1 MKSASVLPLWA
12 LITSVIAWEKET
24 YTTTEVYVTYTTICP
39 VTTTSTDGGKTY
51 TKIYTTTSTIVDHV
65 ATTIIETVELPDTTI
80 AVGVGETSIITSF
93 CPITETKT
101 IAGETV
107 TQTWTS
113 TSLIYSIVPT
123 MVEATVTLA
132 PTTKYIE
139 TYVYQTSTSLCPVT
153 ETKTISGK
161 PVEVIYTS
169 TSLVV
174 GKIPTTLYETITLM
188 TTYYATEDVY
198 TTLYEYETFH
208 TTISA
213 GSTIVIPV
221 TETNMVILTS
231 SYTITETLENPTTKA
246 TVYVPL
252 TLGTSI
258 PVTEVITI
266 PAEVTTTLSDSV
278 STATPSLTQSTA
290 TLDSSAPAQLPSNA
304 ASHLSTGPLAL
315 TIAGAM
321 AILAF
326 A

>member
-1 MKSASVLPLWA
+1 MKSSSALLLWA
-12 LITSVIAWEKET
+12 LVTSVIAWGKET

-51 TKIYTTTSTIVDHV
+51 TKTYTTTSTVIDHV

-80 AVGVGETSIITSF
+80 AVGVGETSTITTL
-93 CPITETKT
+93 CPVTETKT

-123 MVEATVTLA
+123 KLEATVTRA

-139 TYVYQTSTSLCPVT
+139 TYVYQTSTSLCPIT
-153 ETKTISGK
+153 ETKTISGQ

-174 GKIPTTLYETITLM
+174 EKIPTTLYETITLM

-221 TETNMVILTS
+221 TETNTVILTS
-231 SYTITETLENPTTKA
+231 SYTITETIENPTTKS
-246 TVYVPL
+246 TVYVPM

-266 PAEVTTTLSDSV
+266 PSEETATLSGPVSTTTPGL
-278 STATPSLTQSTA
+278 TPSTA

-304 ASHLSTGPLAL
+304 ASQLTTGPLAL
-315 TIAGAM
+315 AIAGAM
-321 AILAF
+321 AMLAF
-326 A
+326 S